1 MNKTFRRRFISV
13 IMTLVLVLT
22 GLSCGFLNMGAQAT
36 GGVKDKLDSFMAK
49 YPSGSRWTST
59 FDGGIQCFG
68 FARLAIYNVF
78 GKTSSGAYRRW
89 EYDGTSTAGMNVI
102 GSITSFSASNV
113 KSLLSNAKC
122 GDVLQFNRTKQ
133 HTMIVYSVESDGVK
147 IYDCNW
153 DSNCGISF
161 RKSSFGAWSGRNST
175 KLTLLRSNNYSE
187 VDGKASE
194 PLYTDSRYPTPFK
207 AYNLANAKT
216 PAYDYVSGSSVGYI
230 YGSDECT
237 VQAVY
242 TNGWCKVLCPWT
254 GYSNGRVVYCLLS
267 TFLNTGYTPSSK
279 TVSAQTTTFTRS
291 DAATSYGYIGAG
303 DNVVIVGS
311 SGSYS
316 QVIYP
321 LTAGGYKCAWAS
333 LATAPVDSSY
343 NVPFKCR
350 IISTVKVKCY
360 NDVNYTSSP
369 GNIYPED
376 DCVITAIYDNGK
388 VQCQCPWSD
397 GSTKTVYIDK
407 SAFINSSSKPKN
419 SKAVKY
425 AKTYLRT
432 DMSTNIGWIDVGDA
446 IQIVATSGD
455 KTQIIYPADVGK
467 RCAWVYTSDL
477 TKTYKISYNAN
488 GGTGAPSAQT
498 KTSGV
503 GLTLSSTKPSYDGHT
518 FLGWATSASATSAS
532 YSAGGAFNTDA
543 DTTLYAIWRANQ
555 YNISY
560 NANGGTGAPEAQTKI
575 HGTAVTISKTIP
587 ALEGYTFMGW
597 SADKTATS
605 ATYSAGSS
613 YTENKSIELFA
624 VWKANTYNVSY
635 NANGG
640 TNAPTTQTKIHD
652 IDLKLSDDI
661 PAKNGYT
668 FVGWSLSAD
677 GTEANYQ
684 PGDYYYDNSSSTL
697 YAVWS
702 KIETPKVKI
711 SAESKT
717 AEAGATVSVPV
728 KLTENNGIAYIKF
741 TAEYDADV
749 FELVGATNGSIFA
762 TADFD
767 RSGNNFQW
775 SSSDNN
781 MATGILATLNF
792 RVKDVV
798 SAGEYQIG
806 INVKACYN
814 SSEISADVNTT
825 NGSITVNKTTIDEN
839 APQIVVSNE
848 RGNLGKTVDVTV
860 SLANNPGI
868 IGTRFTLSYDTSKL
882 SLTAVNNGSVFA
894 DSTFISSD
902 SISAMPYTVYWEDA
916 LASSNNTSNG
926 TLVTFTFKVLDN
938 AETGSTPI
946 EITVDDGST
955 FNYDLDNVKFV
966 AVNGSVDISNR
977 TPGDVNGDGVVNSK
991 DLVIL
996 RRYLANWNNV
1006 EIDERNS
1013 DVNGDGVVNTKDVVI
1028 IKRYLAGWNVTLV

>member
-1 MNKTFRRRFISV
+1 MKRGKKMNIMKKIIST
-13 IMTLVLVLT
+13 ILIFVLMVSVVGGMPQLKIEVDAAGVSLDYLKSKYPQGKYWNGGNADT
-22 GLSCGFLNMGAQAT
+22 YTSTPCTHHGSCSYSGSCGCNTFKGHCIQCMGFAYQLAYLIY
-36 GGVKDKLDSFMAK
+36 GGDPYKDFSINKSSSALDSLKAGDIVCYKNGGHYIFVCAVNGNTVTYADCNSDGHCIIRWGQTISK
-49 YPSGSRWTST
+49 STIKATFTSVDRAPYAWNSATSSLTVDSNYPTPIKAYTMGT
-59 FDGGIQCFG
+59 
-68 FARLAIYNVF
+68 
-78 GKTSSGAYRRW
+78 GKT
-89 EYDGTSTAGMNVI
+89 T
-102 GSITSFSASNV
+102 
-113 KSLLSNAKC
+113 
-122 GDVLQFNRTKQ
+122 
-133 HTMIVYSVESDGVK
+133 VYSSVDGSAKSNK
-147 IYDCNW
+147 IYDTDLCT
-153 DSNCGISF
+153 I
-161 RKSSFGAWSGRNST
+161 NS
-175 KLTLLRSNNYSE
+175 
-187 VDGKASE
+187 
-194 PLYTDSRYPTPFK
+194 
-207 AYNLANAKT
+207 
-216 PAYDYVSGSSVGYI
+216 
-230 YGSDECT
+230 
-237 VQAVY
+237 VY
-242 TNGWCKVLCPWT
+242 TNGWCYVTFPLDAGGT
-254 GYSNGRVVYCLLS
+254 DEGYVKTSV
-267 TFLNTGYTPSSK
+267 FFNTSSREK
-279 TVSAQTTTFTRS
+279 MTVTTQTTTYSRS
-291 DAATSYGYIGAG
+291 DCATSVGYIGAG
-303 DNVVIVGS
+303 DEVIKVGS
-311 SGSYS
+311 SGGLS

-432 DMSTNIGWIDVGDA
+432 DMSTNVGWIDAGDA

-488 GGTGAPSAQT
+488 GGSGAPAAQT

-543 DTTLYAIWRANQ
+543 DTTLYAVWRANQ

-587 ALEGYTFMGW
+587 TLEGYTFIGW
-597 SADKTATS
+597 STDKTATS

-635 NANGG
+635 SANGG
-640 TNAPTTQTKIHD
+640 ANAPTTQTKIHD

-661 PAKNGYT
+661 PAKNGYN

-684 PGDYYYDNSSSTL
+684 PGDYYYDNSSATL
-697 YAVWS
+697 YAVWL

-711 SAESKT
+711 SVEPKT
-717 AEAGATVSVPV
+717 AEVGATISVPV

-762 TADFD
+762 MADFD

-781 MATGILATLNF
+781 TATGTLVTLNF
-792 RVKDVV
+792 RVKDAA

-839 APQIVVSNE
+839 SPQIVVSNE

-966 AVNGSVDISNR
+966 AVNGSIDISNR

-1006 EIDERNS
+1006 EIDESNA